1 MAPRYIILSPP
12 PPSLSLTHT
21 HTLFLT
27 LPPSIVMVMNC
38 SLSTCYTLLPDWQVI
53 HVHQVSFP
61 PAGLKQER
69 SHLNSSVS
77 LLPMMK
83 SNNKYLK
90 NLI

>member
-12 PPSLSLTHT
+12 LSLSLSHTHT
-21 HTLFLT
+21 HSLSHSPTFYCYGDELFLF
-27 LPPSIVMVMNC
+27 S
-38 SLSTCYTLLPDWQVI
+38 PDWQVI